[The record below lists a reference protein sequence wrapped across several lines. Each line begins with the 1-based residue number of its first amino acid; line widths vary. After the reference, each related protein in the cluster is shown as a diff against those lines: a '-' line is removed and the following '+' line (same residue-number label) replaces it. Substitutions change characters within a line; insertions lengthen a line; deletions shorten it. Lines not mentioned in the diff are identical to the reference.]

1 MHLQL
6 LEYTH
11 LGSTNTAS
19 LDVLQ
24 FREKTQSTYHKFE
37 RLYYIDRIVF
47 YIAVCVQNE
56 TSHILGYFVD
66 FNWNQIMSQYQKPSK
81 LVAFI

>member
-19 LDVLQ
+19 LDDNILQ
-24 FREKTQSTYHKFE
+24 IREKTQSTYHKFE

-56 TSHILGYFVD
+56 TSHILG
-66 FNWNQIMSQYQKPSK
+66 
-81 LVAFI
+81 